1 MWVGGASRCRPDV
14 DTVRMVSLC
23 LHEITIDCAK
33 VAQVGAFWS
42 ALLGGELHEPMPG
55 WLRLGPS
62 IEGRPLLDF
71 QPVPEPKK
79 GKSRVHL
86 DLLTDD
92 LDAAIARVLA
102 LGGSKTGERHDYD
115 EGTVVVLT
123 DPEGTEFCVA
133 AYQG

>member
-1 MWVGGASRCRPDV
+1 MGGRSVALSARHRYCTHGVTPPARDHN
-14 DTVRMVSLC
+14 RLC
-23 LHEITIDCAK
+23 EG
-33 VAQVGAFWS
+33 AQVGAFWS

-62 IEGRPLLDF
+62 IEGRPLLNF

-92 LDAAIARVLA
+92 LDAAIARFVA
-102 LGGSKTGERHDYD
+102 LGGSETGERHDYD

-133 AYQG
+133 GYQD